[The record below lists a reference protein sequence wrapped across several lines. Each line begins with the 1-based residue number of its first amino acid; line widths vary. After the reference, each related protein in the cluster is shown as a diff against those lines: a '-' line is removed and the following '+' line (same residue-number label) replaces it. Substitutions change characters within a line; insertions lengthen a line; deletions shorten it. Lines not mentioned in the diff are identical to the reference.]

1 MKNLFSYFIE
11 NYEAITRAFITPDQT
26 WEIRYVQT
34 ELIYYNIKMFR
45 KYSLIKWTHIHTYDD
60 AIIIT
65 GEATYNTSQLEYTLL
80 EVHDLIIFTT

>member
-34 ELIYYNIKMFR
+34 EIIYYNIKMFR
-45 KYSLIKWTHIHTYDD
+45 KYSLIKWTHIQT
-60 AIIIT
+60 
-65 GEATYNTSQLEYTLL
+65 
-80 EVHDLIIFTT
+80 